1 MSEFSKGCIVKAL
14 SGFYYVELQ
23 DGSVIQCRARGI
35 FRKEGISP
43 LVGDE
48 VEISRQGKNGTVE
61 RIAPRKNSFIRP
73 AVSNLD
79 ALVVLAS
86 EANPVTDPFLIDRV
100 SAIAGQQNVPVLLCI
115 NKTDLKDGKK
125 LTELYRASGYAVFPT
140 SAETC
145 EGIEELRQAIA
156 GKTVAFTGNSGVG
169 KSSILNCLHAGLSI
183 PTGEVSDK
191 LGRGRHTTRHVEI
204 YTLADGTRIMDTPGF
219 SAFDTEQMEL
229 ILKED
234 LQYAFPDFAPYLG
247 SCRYQDCAHI
257 KEPDCAVLQALR
269 EGKIRSSR
277 HESYVRLYEEAKKIK
292 LWEIKK

>member
-48 VEISRQGKNGTVE
+48 VEISLQGKNGTVE
-61 RIAPRKNSFIRP
+61 RIAPRRNSFIRP

-100 SAIAGQQNVPVLLCI
+100 SAIAGQQNVPVILCV

-125 LTELYRASGYAVFPT
+125 LTELYKASGYKVFAT

-145 EGIEELRQAIA
+145 EGIEELRQAIV

-169 KSSILNCLHAGLSI
+169 KSSILNCLHAGLAI

-204 YTLADGTRIMDTPGF
+204 YTLPDGTRIMDTPGF

-234 LQYAFPDFAPYLG
+234 LQYAFPDFAPFLG
-247 SCRYQDCAHI
+247 CCRYQDCAHI

-269 EGKIRSSR
+269 EGKIRPSR